1 MKKKTLSLL
10 IMLLILSSTVVHA
23 DGLEKLDTHWANK
36 MIDRTFLEYYF
47 PYLAENKFEKFD
59 PNGNIS
65 EEDFM
70 LSLAS
75 LFKDNDYDITPVGGI
90 GDLKR
95 EQMINIIGS
104 ALKEI
109 SYNDTKIVELPFK
122 DINTMSIDSIELL
135 RELFNNGI
143 IVGEDNSTF
152 NPDRNLKQAE
162 AIIILNRVKEVLGQ
176 MNTVAF
182 ETVGIVQSYNNQEEL
197 IITQDSDKVKVTI
210 TKSFPT
216 PGYSMG
222 VKKVRKERDGFR
234 VFMDIIPPKSDS
246 IQSQVLTYKTLTME
260 IAKHL
265 LGNPP
270 YNFILDGYNKIPIR
284 RTT

>member
-1 MKKKTLSLL
+1 MKRRTISLL
-10 IMLLILSSTVVHA
+10 IILLILSSTIVHA
-23 DGLEKLDTHWANK
+23 NALEKLDNHWSNK
-36 MIDRTFLEYYF
+36 MIDRMFLAYYF
-47 PYLAENKFEKFD
+47 PYLAKDNFERFD

-65 EEDFM
+65 EQDFM

-75 LFKDNDYDITPVGGI
+75 LFKDNDYDISPVG
-90 GDLKR
+90 DLNSLNR
-95 EQMINIIGS
+95 EKMVNRIGS

-109 SYNDTKIVELPFK
+109 RFNDIEYVELPFK
-122 DINTMSIDSIELL
+122 DINTMSTDSIELL
-135 RELFNNGI
+135 RELYKNGI

-152 NPDRNLKQAE
+152 NPDRNLTQAE
-162 AIIILNRVKEVLGQ
+162 AIIILDRVKEVLEH

-197 IITQDSDKVKVTI
+197 IITQNSNKVMVTI

-222 VKKVRKERDGFR
+222 VKKIRKERDGFR
-234 VFMDIIPPKSDS
+234 VFMDIIPPKADS

-260 IAKHL
+260 IDKRF